1 MKVDNFDYLKD
12 ILFHLELEGTYFY
25 KNEDNKNEYF
35 IAWKLVVITSDVE
48 DEDLEF
54 EIHDCIKSEFPDDN
68 LIFTYVGANSEPHRI
83 IELPEIEYWEFENSV
98 GTLLENT
105 NIVDAI
111 EYLKNMRTISFTS
124 LKSNKTDDIKN
135 FKWVE

>member
-1 MKVDNFDYLKD
+1 MTNEDKEYVATTIQNEGFDYAFMSYSNFSD
-12 ILFHLELEGTYFY
+12 I
-25 KNEDNKNEYF
+25 D
-35 IAWKLVVITSDVE
+35 

-68 LIFTYVGANSEPHRI
+68 LIFTYVGANSEPYRI
-83 IELPEIEYWEFENSV
+83 IGLPEIEYWEFENSV

-111 EYLKNMRTISFTS
+111 EYLKKMRTFHFTS

-135 FKWVE
+135 FKWIE

>member
-1 MKVDNFDYLKD
+1 MIDDYLKD
-12 ILFHLELEGTYFY
+12 ILFHLEFEGTYFY
-25 KNEDNKNEYF
+25 ENEDNEKEYF
-35 IAWKLVVITSDVE
+35 IAWKPVVKTSDID

-54 EIHDCIKSEFPDDN
+54 EIHDCIKSEFPDEN
-68 LIFTYVGANSEPHRI
+68 LVFTYIGPNSEPHRI

-124 LKSNKTDDIKN
+124 LTISKTDNHD
-135 FKWVE
+135 FKRINL

>member
-1 MKVDNFDYLKD
+1 MKDDNFYNLKD

-25 KNEDNKNEYF
+25 EDENNEKEYF

-54 EIHDCIKSEFPDDN
+54 EIHDCIKSVFPDEN

-83 IELPEIEYWEFENSV
+83 IELPEIEYCEFENSV
-98 GTLLENT
+98 GTLLEDT
-105 NIVDAI
+105 NLDDSIKF
-111 EYLKNMRTISFTS
+111 LKNMRTINFNS
-124 LKSNKTDDIKN
+124 LKSSRPDDIKN
-135 FKWVE
+135 YKWIN

>member
-1 MKVDNFDYLKD
+1 MIDDYLD
-12 ILFHLELEGTYFY
+12 DVLFNLELEGTFFY
-25 KNEDNKNEYF
+25 EDENNEKKYF

-68 LIFTYVGANSEPHRI
+68 LIFTYVGANSEPYRI
-83 IELPEIEYWEFENSV
+83 IGLPEIEYWEFENSV

-111 EYLKNMRTISFTS
+111 EFLKNMKTIHFNS